1 MDREINVAVFA
12 SGGGSN
18 FQALIDK
25 KEEGELH
32 VNFAVLV
39 GNNSKAKAFER
50 ARSYNIPTLPIAPG
64 QFEDENV
71 YAEKL
76 MGELESRDIDLIVL
90 AGYMKMIPKAM
101 VQKYHN
107 RIINIHPALLPSFGG
122 VGMYGKRV
130 HQAVL
135 DYGAK
140 ISGITVHF
148 VDEEYDRGPIILQ
161 ETTKVLDDDDADSL
175 AARVLKIEHAHYW
188 RAVEAFAQGTIRVEG
203 RKVIGTV

>member
-1 MDREINVAVFA
+1 MEKDTNVAVFA

-25 KEEGELH
+25 KEEGKLH

-50 ARSYNIPTLPIAPG
+50 ARNHNIPTLHIAPSH
-64 QFEDENV
+64 FEDENE
-71 YAEKL
+71 YTEKL
-76 MGELESRDIDLIVL
+76 LSELDSRNTDLIVL
-90 AGYMKMIPKAM
+90 AGYMKMIPKAL

-140 ISGITVHF
+140 VSGITVHL

-161 ETTKVLDDDDADSL
+161 ATAEVLDDDTADTL
-175 AARVLKIEHAHYW
+175 AERVLKVEHGNYW

-203 RKVIGTV
+203 RKVIGKI